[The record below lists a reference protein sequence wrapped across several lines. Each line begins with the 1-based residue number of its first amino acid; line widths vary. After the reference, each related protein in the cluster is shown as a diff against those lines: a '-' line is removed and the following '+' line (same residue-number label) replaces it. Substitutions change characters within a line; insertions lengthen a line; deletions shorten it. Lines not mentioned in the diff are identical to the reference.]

1 MSQTATQVVVPSS
14 KSERPLILRAQ
25 GIKKTYET
33 GRDVLQILKHVD
45 LTLREGEFVAIEGK
59 SGSGKSTLLHIM
71 GGLDVADSGTLE
83 FDGKRYAASPKGWLQ
98 PTPFRKLLEIPL
110 RARTWVETA
119 ISLAL
124 LITLGRIHINP
135 FARNA
140 LIGITVIYTALGMFK
155 MAERALLVLA
165 GAWVLVGMGVLT
177 DAAMGTWWLGP
188 AIGLTL
194 LALFAVYLAV
204 AGYIAER
211 PICELR
217 TRSFGFV
224 FQFYHLLPE
233 LNVLENAMMPS
244 MVEFSWLG
252 YLRQKAA
259 LKARAKEV
267 LADVGLSERLRHK
280 PSELS
285 GGERQRVAIARALM
299 NQPRVLFADEPTGNL
314 DVETGGQIMAVLE
327 KLHRERRQTIVM
339 VTHDRSV
346 ASKADRVLVLRS
358 GRLERPGD
366 LPEPDK
372 TAALSY
378 QSQ

>member
-1 MSQTATQVVVPSS
+1 MSQTATQVVAHSS
-14 KSERPLILRAQ
+14 KSERPTILRAQ

-71 GGLDVADSGTLE
+71 GGLDVADSGVLE
-83 FDGKRYAASPKGWLQ
+83 FDGERYAANPKGWLY
-98 PTPFRKLLEIPL
+98 PTPFRRLLEIPQNVRMGTEAAIVIAL
-110 RARTWVETA
+110 LIAFQRTPLAPFVRTALLSFTIAYLALTFFKKLETA
-119 ISLAL
+119 IL
-124 LITLGRIHINP
+124 
-135 FARNA
+135 
-140 LIGITVIYTALGMFK
+140 VIAVAFIS
-155 MAERALLVLA
+155 AAA
-165 GAWVLVGMGVLT
+165 GWGT
-177 DAAMGTWWLGP
+177 DAAMGYWWLGP
-188 AIGLTL
+188 AITL
-194 LALFAVYLAV
+194 SLLILFGVYLAV
-204 AGYIAER
+204 AGYLAER

-217 TRSFGFV
+217 TKSFGFV

-233 LNVLENAMMPS
+233 LNVLENTLMPS
-244 MVEFSWLG
+244 MVELSWLN

-259 LKARAKEV
+259 LKARATQV
-267 LADVGLSERLRHK
+267 LTEVGLAARLRHK

-299 NQPRVLFADEPTGNL
+299 NEPRVLFADEPTGNL

-327 KLHRERRQTIVM
+327 RLHRERRQTIVM

-346 ASKADRVLVLRS
+346 ASKADRVLVLRN

-366 LPEPDK
+366 VLEAEQ
-372 TAALSY
+372 TAAGNY